1 MNPLY
6 TSVLAIFVTVTI
18 LGMLTISTQQVFA
31 PRECGGC
38 KDFKKLTSEFEKDIL
53 EAAVG
58 DPNIIPDLVE
68 QYSRD
73 VLELF
78 SPSTNST

>member
-18 LGMLTISTQQVFA
+18 PGMLTKSTQQVFA
-31 PRECGGC
+31 TRECGGC
-38 KDFKKLTSEFEKDIL
+38 GDFKKLTSEFEKDVL

-68 QYSRD
+68 KYSRD

-78 SPSTNST
+78 SPSTNSK